1 MIRDL
6 ILKNRS
12 YRRFYGDVSITKKQ
26 LLEWVDLAR
35 ISPSAANRQPLKFKL
50 SNSEPTNTRI
60 FNCLAWA
67 GYIKEWKGPE
77 EEERPS
83 AYIVVL
89 ADTEISK
96 SYFDA
101 DYGIAA
107 QSMLLGAVESGYG
120 GCILAGIDRNQLRSA
135 LSISDQYE
143 VLAVIALGKPKEEV
157 VLEDIGS
164 DGDIKYWRDAQMVHH
179 VPKRLL
185 DELVI
190 G

>member
-1 MIRDL
+1 
-6 ILKNRS
+6 
-12 YRRFYGDVSITKKQ
+12 
-26 LLEWVDLAR
+26 
-35 ISPSAANRQPLKFKL
+35 
-50 SNSEPTNTRI
+50 
-60 FNCLAWA
+60 
-67 GYIKEWKGPE
+67 
-77 EEERPS
+77 
-83 AYIVVL
+83 
-89 ADTEISK
+89 
-96 SYFDA
+96 
-101 DYGIAA
+101 
-107 QSMLLGAVESGYG
+107 MLLGAVESGYG